1 MEIRLA
7 KESDIEDIKSLLLQI
22 DLIHNDIRPDIFK
35 RNALKYNNDDLIEII
50 NNPLTPIFVYYDNNK
65 VVGHCFTQII
75 EIKNNNVL
83 QDVKTLYID
92 DLCVDKNNRGNHI
105 GKKLY
110 DYVINYAKSIK
121 CYNVTLNVWAGND
134 KALSFYE
141 SIGLKPQ
148 KTYMEKIL

>member
-50 NNPLTPIFVYYDNNK
+50 NNPLTPIFVCYDNNK
-65 VVGHCFTQII
+65 VIGHCFTQII

-92 DLCVDKNNRGNHI
+92 DLCVDKNYRGNHI

-141 SIGLKPQ
+141 SLGLKPQ

>member
-65 VVGHCFTQII
+65 VIGHCFTQII

-110 DYVINYAKSIK
+110 DYVINYAKSNK

-141 SIGLKPQ
+141 SLGLKPQ

>member
-7 KESDIEDIKSLLLQI
+7 TESDIEDIKSLLLQI

-50 NNPLTPIFVYYDNNK
+50 NNPLTPIFNYYDNNK
-65 VVGHCFTQII
+65 VIGHCFTQII

-92 DLCVDKNNRGNHI
+92 DLCVDKNHRGKHI
-105 GKKLY
+105 GHKLY
-110 DYVINYAKSIK
+110 DYIVEYDRNNNF
-121 CYNVTLNVWAGND
+121 YNITLNAWAGND
-134 KALSFYE
+134 NALRFYE
-141 SIGLKPQ
+141 SNGLKIQ
-148 KTYMEKIL
+148 KYGMEMVL